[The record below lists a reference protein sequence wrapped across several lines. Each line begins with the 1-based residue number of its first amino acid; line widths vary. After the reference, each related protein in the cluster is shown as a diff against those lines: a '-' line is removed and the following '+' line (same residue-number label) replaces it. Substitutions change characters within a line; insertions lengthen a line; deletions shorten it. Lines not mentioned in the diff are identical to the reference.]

1 MKLYSI
7 LIILFLIGSSC
18 GFNKKG
24 SQSSSNTVGSQELNA
39 TTKTHVVTV
48 TELIQTS
55 SYSYVKLKE
64 GSKEYWAAVPRFE
77 AKIGQTYYY
86 NQAMEMKDF
95 KSKELNR
102 TFSSLWFMEAL
113 GDNPIPA
120 KNSRALTKNGRQM
133 INRVPGISVKPADG
147 GITLSKLMSDKS
159 QFANKKVI
167 ISGQVVKFSPEIMNK
182 NWVHIQDGTEASG
195 EYDLVVTTKEV
206 VKVGDIVTFEGT
218 IATDK
223 DFGYGYKYD
232 VIMED
237 AKTVKGISTL

>member
-1 MKLYSI
+1 MKSFSLS
-7 LIILFLIGSSC
+7 IILFLIVTSC

-24 SQSSSNTVGSQELNA
+24 SQTSSNTVEPQETVTNMN
-39 TTKTHVVTV
+39 THVVTV
-48 TELIQTS
+48 LEVIQAS
-55 SYSYVKLKE
+55 NYSYLKLKE
-64 GSKEYWAAVPRFE
+64 GGQEYWAAVPRFD

-86 NQAMEMKDF
+86 NQSMEMKDF
-95 KSKELNR
+95 ESNELKR
-102 TFSSLWFMEAL
+102 TFSSIWFIDGLADQPL
-113 GDNPIPA
+113 PVQKPNPM
-120 KNSRALTKNGRQM
+120 TTTGRKKVD
-133 INRVPGISVKPADG
+133 RVTDIKVKPAAG
-147 GITLSKLMSDKS
+147 GITISKLMSDKS

-195 EYDLVVTTKEV
+195 NFDLVVTTNEV

-237 AKTVKGISTL
+237 AKTVRGNETL